1 MTSPGLTV
9 QRSGYGGRGY
19 AIPVASPDEPGKVV
33 TTAGGKIKA
42 RLNEKGGALIVPGV
56 TTVLKAAASPGVV
69 QWAVDQTA
77 GFAASNAAE
86 LLRRSADAAFF
97 YMRYYHKR
105 EPDPLSEG
113 YDPRNYHLGVL
124 DDSAQLG
131 TAAHEWMQADAH
143 PGLEY
148 PDISTKGDLFFE
160 IVEVWTQWFAGQFI
174 EPVFT
179 EATVYNSELGYAGTL
194 DCLWRIN
201 GRLTLLDMKTSRG
214 LWPDHSRQL
223 SALKNADI
231 LLLKNDEGVY
241 EHHDWQEWI
250 RQVDDYGFLHVR
262 PSDVDNKG
270 EPMLPYCEYVEAT
283 NLDVHWEA
291 FKACLTLKKTEARL
305 KELEGK

>member
-1 MTSPGLTV
+1 MTQPELTV
-9 QRSGYGGRGY
+9 RQSGYGGRGY
-19 AIPVASPDEPGKVV
+19 AIPVASPDEEGKVV
-33 TTAGGKIKA
+33 TTAGGKLKA
-42 RLNEKGGALIVPGV
+42 RLNDKGGALIVPGV
-56 TTVLKAAASPGVV
+56 TTVLKAAASPAIT

-77 GFAASNAAE
+77 GYAASNAAE
-86 LLRRSADAAFF
+86 LLRRSPDAAFF
-97 YMRYYHKR
+97 YLRYYHKR
-105 EPDPLSEG
+105 EPMPLEEG

-131 TAAHEWMQADAH
+131 TAIHEWMQADA
-143 PGLEY
+143 GEGEY
-148 PDISTKGDLFFE
+148 PDISTKNHLFFE
-160 IVEVWTQWFAGQFI
+160 MVEEWAKWSGSQFI

-201 GRLTLLDMKTSRG
+201 GKLTLLDMKSSRG

-223 SALKNADI
+223 SALKNADV
-231 LLLKNDEGVY
+231 LLLKNADGVY

-250 RQVDDYGFLHVR
+250 EQVEDYGFLHVR
-262 PSDVDNKG
+262 PSDVDNNG
-270 EPMLPYCEYVEAT
+270 EVMLPYCEYIEAK

-291 FKACLTLKKTEARL
+291 FKACLTLKKAEAQL

>member
-9 QRSGYGGRGY
+9 RQSGYGGRGY
-19 AIPVASPDEPGKVV
+19 AIPVASPDEDFKEV

-42 RLNEKGGALIVPGV
+42 RVNEKGRALIVPGV
-56 TTVLKAAASPGVV
+56 TTVLKAAASPAIV

-77 GFAASNAAE
+77 GFAASNAGE
-86 LLRRSADAAFF
+86 LLRRSPDAAFF

-105 EPDPLSEG
+105 EPNPLEEG

-124 DDSAQLG
+124 DDAASMG
-131 TAAHEWMQADAH
+131 TAIHEWMQADA
-143 PGLEY
+143 GEGEY
-148 PDISTKGDLFFE
+148 PDIEHLSDLFFE
-160 IVEVWTQWFAGQFI
+160 MVEEWNKWYAASIVEPI
-174 EPVFT
+174 FT

-194 DCLWRIN
+194 DCLWKVN
-201 GRLTLLDMKTSRG
+201 GKLTLLDMKSSRG

-231 LLLKNDEGVY
+231 LLLKNEDGIY
-241 EHHDWQEWI
+241 EHHDWQKWI
-250 RQVDDYGFLHVR
+250 EQVDDYGFLHIR
-262 PSDVDNKG
+262 PSDVDSKG
-270 EPMLPYCEYVEAT
+270 EPMLPYCEYIEAK

-291 FKACLTLKKTEARL
+291 FKACLTLKKMEARL